1 MKNIRILII
10 IVVVGALL
18 ASTAYIASAK
28 ANTAPKVIPPATQV
42 QGVTY
47 GQWLARWWQY
57 TLELPASENPLTNG
71 TDSCM
76 VKPFGNVGV
85 VLANSSTGGPVS
97 CEVPAGMMLY
107 IEVLGVECSNL
118 EGEPFY
124 GGNEDELR
132 ACVQAF
138 TPQNLAASIDD
149 HQVKSLNKFIFLSPL
164 YEFTNPEE
172 NILGVPAGT
181 KGISMGSGAYLM
193 IAPLS
198 PGKHT
203 IHLQGTFPTLDYT
216 RVVTI
221 ELTVS
226 R

>member
-1 MKNIRILII
+1 MKNTRILTILVL
-10 IVVVGALL
+10 VVSLL
-18 ASTAYIASAK
+18 VSSAYIASAK
-28 ANTAPKVIPPATQV
+28 ANTAPQVLPSTTQV
-42 QGVTY
+42 QGLTY
-47 GQWLARWWQY
+47 GEWLARWWQY
-57 TLELPASENPLTNG
+57 TLELPVSENPLTNG

-76 VKPFGNVGV
+76 FKRFGNVGV
-85 VLANSSTGGPVS
+85 LLANSSTGGPVS
-97 CEVPAGMMLY
+97 CEIPAGMMIY

-138 TPQNLAASIDD
+138 DLQNLMASIDD
-149 HQVKSLNKFIFLSPL
+149 HEVKNLNKFIFLSPL

-181 KGISMGSGAYLM
+181 QGISMGSGAYLL

-203 IHLQGTFPTLDYT
+203 IHVQGTFPIVDYT
-216 RVVTI
+216 RDVTI
-221 ELTVS
+221 DLTVS